1 MLLPSPGR
9 VVIHSLNSPENY
21 AFDLKRPMK
30 AIALEPGFAKKSS
43 RAFVCGGMAG
53 TLILH
58 EKGWLGH
65 KEQVLHSGEGPIY
78 SIEWRENLIAWAN
91 DLVSGHSSCL
101 VSQMTDTSR
110 WSLTGSQDLRHTLI
124 TAHHLYRQTC
134 GKSTS

>member
-1 MLLPSPGR
+1 MCLSSFSAADWYVADLSLIHIFHPQGR

-53 TLILH
+53 NLVLH

-78 SIEWRENLIAWAN
+78 AIQWRGNLIAWAN
-91 DLVSGHSSCL
+91 DLVSDRVMGG
-101 VSQMTDTSR
+101 VIPMTDS
-110 WSLTGSQDLRHTLI
+110 
-124 TAHHLYRQTC
+124 
-134 GKSTS
+134 